1 MIFRY
6 DFGKNLD
13 LSRFRKQSTHY
24 IGKLPTINYHFFVGN
39 YKMIADINVIEE
51 QNLHN
56 VTIAIFDITK
66 DNEGQVKD
74 SNTIVPLMDVRFKE
88 IKEII
93 SIFPNDYMGEFS
105 SDNSEFTSNK
115 LCQLIKILH
124 KIDSLK
130 AFI

>member
-13 LSRFRKQSTHY
+13 LSRFRKQSTYY
-24 IGKLPTINYHFFVGN
+24 IGKLPTLNYHLFVGN

-74 SNTIVPLMDVRFKE
+74 SNTIVPLMDTRFKE

-124 KIDSLK
+124 KIDNLK